1 VQQASTNLQQAMV
14 IARQM
19 LEVRLFEL
27 LHADHMVVVV
37 RRFYTVARALSATM
51 TGGMQTQG

>member
-1 VQQASTNLQQAMV
+1 MV
-14 IARQM
+14 IARQL

-27 LHADHMVVVV
+27 LHADQMVVVV
-37 RRFYTVARALSATM
+37 WRFYTVAHGALSATM